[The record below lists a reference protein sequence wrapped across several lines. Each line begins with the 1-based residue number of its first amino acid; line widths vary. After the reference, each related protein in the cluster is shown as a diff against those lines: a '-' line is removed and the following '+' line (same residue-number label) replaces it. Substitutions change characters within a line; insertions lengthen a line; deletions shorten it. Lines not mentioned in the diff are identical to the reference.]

1 MMIVE
6 LNLAM
11 VSYGKFIVGGE
22 LIMRDNSLIANV
34 VLIGFMG
41 TGKSTV
47 GASLAARLDYSFID
61 LDEEIVQRDGR
72 SIPDIFAQDGEAYF
86 RDAESRA
93 LADLMNKERVIIAT
107 GGGCVLREANCKVMQ
122 QHGFVVHLTA
132 ELDTIV
138 DRVKGDHNRPL
149 LQGDASERVR
159 SLMTARQ
166 GKYDFAHAVI
176 PTDGLQVEEISDA
189 VIKAFTSFQA
199 AGQVL

>member
-1 MMIVE
+1 MQ
-6 LNLAM
+6 
-11 VSYGKFIVGGE
+11 
-22 LIMRDNSLIANV
+22 DNSLISNV

-47 GASLAARLDYSFID
+47 GATLASRLDYSFID

-93 LADLMNKERVIIAT
+93 LADLMNKEHVIIAT

-122 QHGFVVHLTA
+122 ERGFVVQLTA

-138 DRVKGDHNRPL
+138 HRVKGDHNRPL

-159 SLMTARQ
+159 SLMTARR
-166 GKYDFAHAVI
+166 GKYDFAHMVI
-176 PTDGLQVEEISDA
+176 PTDDLQVEEISDA
-189 VIKAFTSFQA
+189 VIKAFTSFQS
-199 AGQVL
+199 AGHVL